1 MSRFID
7 IRPDEEGL
15 PSELVIMVGDVVRF
29 TATGGRIRSGTGV
42 ELLGILSDSVVG
54 TSGAVLTP
62 LGPPTSVLF
71 LARSPGSAVVDV
83 VSGDPFGATATSSI
97 IVRVEP

>member
-1 MSRFID
+1 MNRFID
-7 IRPDEEGL
+7 IRPDDEGL
-15 PSELVIMVGDVVRF
+15 PSGLVITVGDVVRF

-54 TSGAVLTP
+54 TGGVVLTP
-62 LGPPTSVLF
+62 LGPPTAVLF

-83 VSGDPFGATATSSI
+83 VTGDPFRSPATRSVVI
-97 IVRVEP
+97 RVEP

>member
-1 MSRFID
+1 MNRFID

-15 PSELVIMVGDVVRF
+15 PSELVISVGDVVRF

-54 TSGAVLTP
+54 AGGSVLTP
-62 LGPPTSVLF
+62 LGPPAAVLF

-83 VSGDPFGATATSSI
+83 VSGDPFRSPTTRSVI
-97 IVRVEP
+97 IRVEP

>member
-15 PSELVIMVGDVVRF
+15 PPELVITVGDVVRF

-54 TSGAVLTP
+54 TGGAVLTP
-62 LGPPTSVLF
+62 LGPPAAVLF

-83 VSGDPFGATATSSI
+83 VSGDPFGSPATRSLI
-97 IVRVEP
+97 IRVEP

>member
-7 IRPDEEGL
+7 IRPAEEGL
-15 PSELVIMVGDVVRF
+15 PSELVITVGDVVRF

-62 LGPPTSVLF
+62 LGPPTAVLL

-83 VSGDPFGATATSSI
+83 VSGDPFRSPVTRSVTI
-97 IVRVEP
+97 RVEP